1 MAYAPAPVIVPHP
14 VYIPT
19 GTHHGGGGDVPMWA
33 VLTYAAIALVVWLVV
48 AVAANVLGRTIDIVD
63 GVIGGFLAAVAW
75 PLSIVAGLVYLLVTY
90 ATDRIDEWLMS
101 RGH

>member
-1 MAYAPAPVIVPHP
+1 MSLIAGPVIVPHP

-19 GTHHGGGGDVPMWA
+19 GTHHGGGDDVPVWA
-33 VLTYAAIALVVWLVV
+33 VLTYVAVALVVWLVV
-48 AVAANVLGRTIDIVD
+48 AVAANVFGHTIDITD
-63 GVIGGFLAAVAW
+63 GVIGGFLAATVW

-90 ATDRIDEWLMS
+90 ATGRIDEWLMS